1 MGDAISASLSKLNV
15 RQPISNSD
23 LPKFYG
29 DAAEY
34 VPFIECFNYL
44 IEEDDSIPDAM
55 KAQYLKR
62 CLPEKTLDGKPN
74 SAYQLVRLLVPNSD
88 NYALMRAKLEERFK
102 VNYVNKVTYLV
113 ATSTTL
119 FDI

>member
-1 MGDAISASLSKLNV
+1 
-15 RQPISNSD
+15 
-23 LPKFYG
+23 
-29 DAAEY
+29 
-34 VPFIECFNYL
+34 
-44 IEEDDSIPDAM
+44 M

-102 VNYVNKVTYLV
+102 VNYVNKVTYL
-113 ATSTTL
+113 TNLRKLNSWKMCNSGSELRKL
-119 FDI
+119 FDYVTENLQLLELAWQEVVQSMRVTCYWLIFCH